1 MQNDL
6 EYILDNDILS
16 ILLKDRTTSKN
27 IIWATASYGINKYEK
42 IEIKNLYLIKPRLEK
57 DKKEQQTRTKK
68 KAEVFTPSWICNE
81 MNNNVTDTWFGRK
94 DVFNVA
100 RDKKWQTNRDKI
112 VFSNIEGKTWQD
124 YVSSTV
130 LEITCGEAPF
140 LVSRYDTTTGEYIKP
155 FDRIGLL
162 DRKIRVVNE
171 NTFDYNDWFKSI
183 LEAYKST
190 YGYEYQGDNLFIAR
204 KNLLLTFIENYHDR
218 FDDIPSK
225 EDIME
230 IAKIISWNIWQM
242 DGLKNVVPN
251 ADEEYCRIK
260 DWKNDKVVCF
270 DDIVSKKE
278 GRK

>member
-27 IIWATASYGINKYEK
+27 IIWATDSYGIDKYEK

-94 DVFNVA
+94 DIFNVA

-112 VFSNIEGKTWQD
+112 VFSNIEGKTWLD

-204 KNLLLTFIENYHDR
+204 KNLLLTFIENYQDR

-225 EDIME
+225 EDVME

-260 DWKNDKVVCF
+260 DWKTDEIICF
-270 DDIVSKKE
+270 DDMVNKKE